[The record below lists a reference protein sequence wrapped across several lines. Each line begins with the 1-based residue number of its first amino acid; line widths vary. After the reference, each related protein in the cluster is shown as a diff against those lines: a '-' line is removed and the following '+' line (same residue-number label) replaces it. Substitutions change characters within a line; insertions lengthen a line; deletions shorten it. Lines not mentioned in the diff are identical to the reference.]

1 MDKALS
7 DFKTNF
13 RKKAPASRDELSTV
27 EYILHTKLPAD
38 LEDWYLYSNGGA
50 GGVGNFAFLQFWPIH
65 NLIDRNSDIEIS
77 KKIPSSIIFGS
88 DGGEEMYG
96 VTVIA
101 DEVRY
106 FEVPNEDME
115 IDNLKYIGN
124 SFKEFINYL
133 SNWNP
138 TN

>member
-1 MDKALS
+1 
-7 DFKTNF
+7 
-13 RKKAPASRDELSTV
+13 
-27 EYILHTKLPAD
+27 
-38 LEDWYLYSNGGA
+38 
-50 GGVGNFAFLQFWPIH
+50 
-65 NLIDRNSDIEIS
+65 
-77 KKIPSSIIFGS
+77 
-88 DGGEEMYG
+88 MYG